1 MRSFSLFSVALA
13 IGLSAAAPTN
23 GTNSTSP
30 DAAEASAHAL
40 DKAYPSLEYSPHP
53 TGIPYTSFNETKE
66 PWVSVNTPPSNSTR
80 PKILAAQAACSPL
93 TADNPSTYWLQGV
106 THNGKSS
113 FLNSDQGD
121 YSPFRN
127 VVQDFGADNTGKTS
141 ATTAIQNAINRGP
154 ANGNGRNVANNGYGT
169 TGQPAIIYLPGGTY
183 LLDKP
188 LQLYIGTVIV
198 GDAVNPPVLKAAS
211 GFSGDHIVYGKD
223 PRQYLNG
230 GTINFY
236 IGIKNV
242 VIDSTAIPASTGIT
256 LLDWTVS
263 QATQITNVV
272 FQMPN
277 YSTGHI
283 GMRTGEWDGDQGY
296 NSNII
301 INDLTF
307 NGGKVGIWA
316 SGQQWVF
323 KGMKFNGCTTGMQ
336 LSGNDVV
343 VTGSTFQNLGTGI
356 DANGIGGS
364 LVVID
369 STTASIGTFIS
380 SGSEYQPNS
389 IVLENIK
396 HSGTTVS
403 MNSKTLLTGNVD
415 DTWYRGNAYPTP
427 GSGTH
432 AWIPDGQKGTTP
444 RSASLLS
451 GNNYVA
457 IAPPTYKEYSSSK
470 FINIKSVSG
479 LPVYGDG
486 VTDDTK
492 NINAIL
498 AQYAGCS
505 IIYWPAGTYIVTDT
519 INIPPGTRIF
529 GDAYASAI
537 SATGSNFYNPNSPR
551 AMVKVGSSG
560 DVGVA
565 QISDM
570 LFTVADVLQGCKL
583 LEVNMAG
590 AAPGDVGLWNSHFRV
605 GGAKG
610 SKVQTNCGGS
620 PAQCKAAWGLLHLTA
635 SSSAYIE
642 NMWGWVA
649 DHDLDGSNGQV
660 IAVGRGA
667 LIEATKATWLVG
679 TGMEHCT
686 LYQYNFWNAENVY
699 TAMQQ
704 SESPYWQGPNGYAA
718 APAPWQ
724 DNLIASDPT
733 FSDCNDDP
741 YCGMAWFE
749 RVNSGS
755 SNLYLHGGCVW
766 VFFNGGVNKDCSGD
780 NCQKNAIE
788 IQGAQHTY
796 LYGTNV
802 KAVERMIISDGGAA
816 VATRADNGGG
826 WGGVIAAYL
835 FNT

>member
-1 MRSFSLFSVALA
+1 MDS
-13 IGLSAAAPTN
+13 GL
-23 GTNSTSP
+23 
-30 DAAEASAHAL
+30 
-40 DKAYPSLEYSPHP
+40 
-53 TGIPYTSFNETKE
+53 
-66 PWVSVNTPPSNSTR
+66 
-80 PKILAAQAACSPL
+80 
-93 TADNPSTYWLQGV
+93 
-106 THNGKSS
+106 
-113 FLNSDQGD
+113 GD
-121 YSPFRN
+121 YSTFRN
-127 VVQDFGADNTGKTS
+127 VVKDFNADNTGKNDAS
-141 ATTAIQNAINRGP
+141 TAIQNAINAGP
-154 ANGNGRNVANNGYGT
+154 ANGAPRSQQDNGYGT
-169 TGQPAIIYLPGGTY
+169 TGQPAVVYLPAGTY
-183 LLDKP
+183 LLNSP
-188 LQLYIGTVIV
+188 LQLYIGTVFI
-198 GDAVNPPVLKAAS
+198 GDPINPPVLKAAA
-211 GFSGDHIVYGKD
+211 GFSGDHIIYGKD
-223 PRQYLNG
+223 PRYG

-236 IGIKNV
+236 IGLKNV
-242 VIDSTAIPASTGIT
+242 VIDSTAISPSTKVT

-272 FQMPN
+272 FNMPN
-277 YSTGHI
+277 DSTGHI
-283 GMRTGEWDGDQGY
+283 GMRTGEWEGGDGY

-307 NGGKVGIWA
+307 NGGSVGLYA

-323 KGMKFNGCTTGMQ
+323 KSIKFSGCTIGAQ
-336 LSGNDVV
+336 LAGNDVV
-343 VTGSTFQNLGTGI
+343 VTNSNWEFCGTGI
-356 DANGIGGS
+356 AADGIGGS

-369 STTASIGTFIS
+369 STTSNIGTFIS
-380 SGSEYQPNS
+380 SGNTYQPNS
-389 IVLENIK
+389 IVLENIQ
-396 HSGTTVS
+396 HSGTTVY
-403 MNSKTLLTGNVD
+403 MNGATLLTGAVT
-415 DTWYRGNAYPTP
+415 DTWFRGNAYPTP

-432 AWIPDGQKGTTP
+432 AWVPSGQKTTTP
-444 RSASLLS
+444 RASALLS
-451 GNNYVA
+451 DGKYVA

-470 FINIKSVSG
+470 FINIKSVDG

-519 INIPPGTRIF
+519 ITIPAGSRIF
-529 GDAYASAI
+529 GDAFGTAI
-537 SATGSNFYNPNSPR
+537 SATGGNFYDPNNPR
-551 AMVKVGSSG
+551 AMVKVGNSG

-570 LFTVADVLQGCKL
+570 LLTVADVLQGCKL

-590 AAPGDVGLWNSHFRV
+590 ATPGDVGLWNTHFRV
-605 GGAKG
+605 GGARG
-610 SKVQTNCGGS
+610 SKVQTNCARS
-620 PAQCKAAWGLLHLTA
+620 PAECKAAWGLLHLTA

-649 DHDLDGSNGQV
+649 DHDLDGGNGQV

-667 LIEATKATWLVG
+667 LVEATKATWLVG

-686 LYQYNFWNAENVY
+686 LYQYTFWNAQNVY

-704 SESPYWQGPNGYAA
+704 SETPYWQGPGSVA
-718 APAPWQ
+718 APQPWQ
-724 DNLIASDPT
+724 DNLVASDPA
-733 FSDCNDDP
+733 FADCAGDA

-749 RVNSGS
+749 RINSGS
-755 SNLYLHGGCVW
+755 SGLFLYGGCVW
-766 VFFNGGVNKDCSGD
+766 VFFNGGVNNACAGD
-780 NCQKNAIE
+780 DCQKNAIE
-788 IQGAQHTY
+788 INGATSAY